1 MEWNYKIGQK
11 FNSFEEFSDDFN
23 LKSEKNFC
31 NWTTFGSGKR
41 GDDKAKYKYMHYKCV
56 FSGDPDLIPT
66 KSQGIRPIQ
75 KYNSCGC
82 KCEIKIVYKVKAN
95 IYEITRLH
103 LLHDSDSSQEKQ
115 CHDTGEV
122 TFKSHPSRR
131 RLQQAVIT
139 LLYV

>member
-82 KCEIKIVYKVKAN
+82 KCEIEIVYKVKAN
-95 IYEITRLH
+95 IYEITRRNESTT
-103 LLHDSDSSQEKQ
+103 DESTTETKASQ
-115 CHDTGEV
+115 T
-122 TFKSHPSRR
+122 
-131 RLQQAVIT
+131 
-139 LLYV
+139 